1 MYIQLAERRP
11 RTRTRVSGYKR
22 RANSVRSHYRSLSED
37 SPDADNPF
45 VYIPEEAAI
54 QYGLPGNVQIRED
67 SLDFLAPSEWRML
80 MAQIAQYQPAVDD
93 GTMSEGQFMADRASR
108 KAKREKKQKD
118 KEKKSESRRTRRR
131 CSRFNYQR
139 SERYFRKRRRS
150 TR

>member
-67 SLDFLAPSEWRML
+67 YLDFLAPSEWRMVAEPPAL
-80 MAQIAQYQPAVDD
+80 AVTAVCKAAMAASPDW
-93 GTMSEGQFMADRASR
+93 TNRASR
-108 KAKREKKQKD
+108 KAK
-118 KEKKSESRRTRRR
+118 
-131 CSRFNYQR
+131 
-139 SERYFRKRRRS
+139 
-150 TR
+150 